1 MHVGDACKKGTAER
15 EGGADGAQEMQTNDL
30 SQLLEQLASS
40 ERDAHRY
47 RDNGS
52 VLELT
57 YGELIAEADRLAR
70 GMHRLGVRRGDRV
83 GLVLHR
89 PREFVP
95 AFLGCIR
102 GGFIAVPL
110 YPPLTLGQL
119 PSWAETTGRMLATAQ
134 ARLLLADAPLAS
146 TLGSLRDEVPSLREV
161 VSIGELPEGGE
172 LTCRA
177 MSDDQVVFLQFTS
190 GSTSAPRGVRVT
202 HGSLLANAHAI
213 MVEGLRASSED
224 RGVSW
229 LPLYHDMGLIGF
241 VVSPLI
247 TRTPVTFISTL
258 DFLKRPEV
266 WVRTLSEDRGTIS
279 FAPNFGYALTARR
292 TTSTRELDLSAVRVL
307 GCGAEPIQ
315 PDAIHGFFDRFGEA
329 GLKRSAFLACYGL
342 AETTLAVTFASMEDE
357 LKVDHVEFESEP
369 TDDDAT
375 GIHRLGHRI
384 SVVSCGRPLPGHRV
398 LILDEDGEPL
408 PERRLGEVYVEGPSV
423 TDGYWDDEE
432 ATNSL
437 FVDGGVRTGDLGY
450 MSEGELYVTGRLK
463 DTIIVR
469 GRNFDPTPIE
479 VAAGRVDGVRAGN
492 VAAFSISSNLT
503 ERVIVA
509 AEYREGEPE
518 TVESDIVR
526 AVQRDVGLTVSEVVL
541 LEAGS
546 LPKTTSGKLQR
557 SATRDQYLDGTLG
570 LVRRRTDMSAV
581 A

>member
-1 MHVGDACKKGTAER
+1 
-15 EGGADGAQEMQTNDL
+15 MQANDF
-30 SQLLEQLASS
+30 SQLLEQLGSS

-52 VLELT
+52 VVDLT
-57 YGELIAEADRLAR
+57 YGELIADADRLAR

-89 PREFVP
+89 PQDFVP

-102 GGFIAVPL
+102 AGFIAVPL

-119 PSWAETTGRMLATAQ
+119 ASWAQTTGQMLATAR
-134 ARLLLADAPLAS
+134 ASLLLADPPIAY
-146 TLGSLRDEVPSLREV
+146 TLRSLRDEVPSLREV
-161 VSIGELPEGGE
+161 VSMNELPEGGE
-172 LTCRA
+172 LPSGPV
-177 MSDDQVVFLQFTS
+177 SDDQVAFLQFTS
-190 GSTSAPRGVRVT
+190 GSTAAPRGVRVT
-202 HGSLLANAHAI
+202 HGSLWANAHAI
-213 MVEGLRASSED
+213 MVDGLHASPED

-241 VVSPLI
+241 VMSPLV

-266 WVRTLSEDRGTIS
+266 WVKTLSEDRGTIS

-292 TTSTRELDLSAVRVL
+292 TTSTDGLDLSAVRVL

-315 PDAIHGFFDRFGEA
+315 PDAIHSFFERFSKV
-329 GLKRSAFLACYGL
+329 GLKQSAFLACYGL
-342 AETTLAVTFASMEDE
+342 AETTLAVTFAAMEDE
-357 LKVDHVEFESEP
+357 LKLDQLEVESEAS
-369 TDDDAT
+369 DDHAS
-375 GIHRLGHRI
+375 GVHRLEHRI
-384 SVVSCGRPLPGHRV
+384 PVVSCGRPLPRHRV
-398 LILDEDGEPL
+398 SILGEHGERL
-408 PERRLGEVYVEGPSV
+408 PERRVGEVFVEGPSV

-432 ATNSL
+432 ATSRVFL
-437 FVDGGVRTGDLGY
+437 DGGVKTGDLGY
-450 MSEGELYVTGRLK
+450 MSKGELYVTGRLK

-479 VAAGRVDGVRAGN
+479 VAAGRVDGVRTGN
-492 VAAFSISSNLT
+492 VAAFSISGDLT
-503 ERVIVA
+503 EKIVVV
-509 AEYREGEPE
+509 AESREGDPE
-518 TVESDIVR
+518 AIESDIVR
-526 AVQRDVGLTVSEVVL
+526 AVQRDVGLTASEVVL
-541 LEAGS
+541 IEAGS

-570 LVRRRTDMSAV
+570 RVRRRTDVSAV